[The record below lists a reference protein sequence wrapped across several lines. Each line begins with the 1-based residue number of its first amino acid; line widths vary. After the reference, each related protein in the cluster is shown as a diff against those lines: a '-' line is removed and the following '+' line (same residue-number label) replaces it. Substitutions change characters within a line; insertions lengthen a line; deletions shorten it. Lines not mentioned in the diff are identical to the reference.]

1 VAEYGREILDAK
13 LRLGKTDPSSLA
25 PPHAPSTITF
35 PKLREAVDEREP
47 TEGALAIFVATHL
60 VAIGFTG
67 GCEPAYSG
75 RSPL

>member
-1 VAEYGREILDAK
+1 
-13 LRLGKTDPSSLA
+13 LA

-47 TEGALAIFVATHL
+47 TEGALGIFVATHL

-67 GCEPAYSG
+67 GCDPAYSG